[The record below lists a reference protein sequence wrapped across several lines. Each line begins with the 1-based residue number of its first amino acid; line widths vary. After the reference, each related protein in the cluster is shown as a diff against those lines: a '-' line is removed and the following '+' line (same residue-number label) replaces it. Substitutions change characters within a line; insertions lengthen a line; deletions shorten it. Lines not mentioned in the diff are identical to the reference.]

1 MISRDDLREFLL
13 GLPGA
18 NRDRIEIGLAHPQGL
33 QTIVP
38 GMGTVGFVRHGDLY
52 EIVENFEMDN
62 KVATD
67 RRVTAAQGVQNMKK
81 LARCLLVGPAL
92 ISDGPAPLGPKKALT
107 IQDEVLA
114 RSGTYFMKTDRR
126 PFDPSNPADLAKH
139 TEEVLAR
146 FPGAR
151 LASSPAA
158 PKRRYIGQEANEVIS
173 RACSTDPEFGALD
186 AAPTVLVAT
195 KAEPVSR
202 PRIEGTID
210 RSVIRADR
218 AASESQ
224 AAAVMDRVRAKQA
237 SDPTLRAAAQRSDG
251 SFYRPDGAP
260 HENLSMG
267 RMPADKD
274 PRPGTAV
281 TVYSR
286 EQIAAMDPY
295 HQRILKAAKPY
306 RCENCGSEGFSQN
319 PRRFCDAHVGSG
331 RGGEGLYDQE
341 K

>member
-1 MISRDDLREFLL
+1 MPASSVPMIGRDDLREFLL

-33 QTIVP
+33 QTVVP
-38 GMGTVGFVRHGDLY
+38 GMGTVGFIRHGDLY

-62 KVATD
+62 EVATD

-81 LARCLLVGPAL
+81 LAPCLLVGPAL
-92 ISDGPAPLGPKKALT
+92 IGDGPAPLGPKKALT

-114 RSGTYFMKTDRR
+114 RSGTYLMKTDRR

-151 LASSPAA
+151 LASSPAV

-195 KAEPVSR
+195 KAEPVQR
-202 PRIEGTID
+202 PKIAGTID
-210 RSVIRADR
+210 RSTIRADR
-218 AASESQ
+218 AASEAQ
-224 AAAVMDRVRAKQA
+224 AEETQARIRARNSESNPGSVMP
-237 SDPTLRAAAQRSDG
+237 SQRSTGELGHDPLV
-251 SFYRPDGAP
+251 FKRQ
-260 HENLSMG
+260 
-267 RMPADKD
+267 PADKD
-274 PRPGTAV
+274 RHPGIESFPVKLDELSGVEKALIKGV
-281 TVYSR
+281 
-286 EQIAAMDPY
+286 EQRVCEVNGCSTRFASATRKRCAEHAMTD
-295 HQRILKAAKPY
+295 
-306 RCENCGSEGFSQN
+306 
-319 PRRFCDAHVGSG
+319 
-331 RGGEGLYDQE
+331 RGQGIKG